1 VKRWIGLAI
10 ALFLPA
16 CAASPP
22 RPIVSPGHVP
32 IAVPT
37 TLAPIAKGP
46 LPFVEDDYPRA
57 VAEARAKHRPLFVD
71 AWATWCHTCMS
82 MRSYVFTDERIKA
95 KGDAFVW
102 LSIDTERPENAA
114 FLKQFPIEV
123 LPTLFVI
130 DPASEAPTLK
140 WLGSL
145 TAPELVSLLD
155 GTPATGESAAAL
167 LRGNQASA
175 KGELR
180 EAISAYRDAL
190 KAAPPGW
197 TKRATVV
204 DMLVS
209 RLGEVKDEIACAEL
223 ASDEVG
229 NLPAGTSRLNV
240 ALNGAGCALEL
251 PKDAPARARLG
262 VLLAELK
269 RLVVDPAL
277 PVLADDRSGAFEEL
291 VYALKSEGDPAEA
304 KRVAGAWAS
313 FLEGEAKKATN
324 PAARA
329 VFDPHRLSAYLE
341 LGEAARALPMLLE
354 SERDFPGDFNPPA
367 RIARAD
373 FELKR
378 FADALAA
385 AARARQK
392 AYGARKLK
400 IYLLTADIFAAQGDR
415 AGEEGILREALVY
428 AKTIP
433 LREGYEKLRV
443 DMEKRLRAL
452 SAPPS
457 AGAARLSN

>member
-1 VKRWIGLAI
+1 
-10 ALFLPA
+10 
-16 CAASPP
+16 
-22 RPIVSPGHVP
+22 
-32 IAVPT
+32 
-37 TLAPIAKGP
+37 
-46 LPFVEDDYPRA
+46 
-57 VAEARAKHRPLFVD
+57 
-71 AWATWCHTCMS
+71 
-82 MRSYVFTDERIKA
+82 
-95 KGDAFVW
+95 DAFVW

-114 FLKQFPIEV
+114 FLKQFPMEV
-123 LPTLFVI
+123 LPTLLVI
-130 DPASEAPTLK
+130 DPANEAPSLK

-155 GTPATGESAAAL
+155 VTPAAGESAAAL
-167 LRGNQASA
+167 VRGNQASA
-175 KGELR
+175 KGALR
-180 EAISAYRDAL
+180 EAIAAYRDAL

-197 TKRATVV
+197 AKRATVV

-209 RLGEVKDEIACAEL
+209 RLGEVKDEAACAEL
-223 ASDEVG
+223 AGDEVG
-229 NLPAGTSRLNV
+229 KLPPGTSRLNV
-240 ALNGAGCALEL
+240 ALNGTTCALEL
-251 PKDAPARARLG
+251 PKDAPARSRLG

-291 VYALKSEGDPAEA
+291 VYALKSEGDTAEA

-313 FLEGEAKKATN
+313 FLEGEAKKAMN

-341 LGEAARALPMLLE
+341 LGEAERALPMLLE
-354 SERDFPGDFNPPA
+354 SERDFPNDYNPPA

-378 FADALAA
+378 FPDALAA

-400 IYLLTADIFAAQGDR
+400 IYLLTADIFAAQGNR
-415 AGEEGILREALVY
+415 AGEKEILREALAY

-433 LREGYEKLRV
+433 LREGYEKLRG
-443 DMEKRLRAL
+443 DMEKR
-452 SAPPS
+452 
-457 AGAARLSN
+457 AARLSN